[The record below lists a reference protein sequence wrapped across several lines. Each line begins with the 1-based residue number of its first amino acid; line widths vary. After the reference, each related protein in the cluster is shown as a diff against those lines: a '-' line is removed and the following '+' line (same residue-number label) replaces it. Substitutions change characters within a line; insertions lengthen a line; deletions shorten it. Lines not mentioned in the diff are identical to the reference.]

1 MDSPIDNPFDLG
13 LVNYVKHPTDPNYVV
28 FRFADLR
35 RAKDFEAALKAQ
47 NIWFEKGEEERPAR
61 TYYLYGLRNLDFG
74 KAQKINY
81 DVEARNRTFIIS
93 NNFFRWALILIVLGM
108 VILGTIGYYSSRL

>member
-47 NIWFEKGEEERPAR
+47 NVWFEKGEEERPAR
-61 TYYLYGLRNLDFG
+61 TYYLYGLRNLDFY
-74 KAQKINY
+74 KAQKISY

-93 NNFFRWALILIVLGM
+93 NNFFRCELIHIVLGM
-108 VILGTIGYYSSRL
+108 VILCIIVCYSSKL